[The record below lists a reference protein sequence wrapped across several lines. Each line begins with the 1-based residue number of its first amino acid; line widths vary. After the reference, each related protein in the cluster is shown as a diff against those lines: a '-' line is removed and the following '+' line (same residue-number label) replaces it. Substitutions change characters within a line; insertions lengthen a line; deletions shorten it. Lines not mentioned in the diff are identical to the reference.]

1 LFEPHVDAESA
12 WMRKL
17 LCLGALAL
25 YGCAG
30 NKRVARLT
38 EPLAA
43 PAAPPQAIAAR
54 YEPPPPAQ
62 LPVVESSAAPRA
74 EPAAEATTG
83 ERIAKRASS
92 LVGTKS
98 LKQITRRVHD
108 DCSGFI
114 KLVYESEGVPLADLP
129 PTDSAVVA
137 LYRKSRTSG
146 ALRKRAEPGDLV
158 FFRDTYDR
166 NRDGLRNDGLTHVG
180 IVESVE
186 DDGTVVF
193 VHRGRA
199 GIVRARMNALRPRNA
214 RVDGKPINDVLR
226 RPTRTTRAYL
236 AGELFAGFASAER
249 IGTPL
254 VASARRPEGR
264 RRPHRK

>member
-1 LFEPHVDAESA
+1 
-12 WMRKL
+12 MRKL
-17 LCLGALAL
+17 LCLGAVAFC
-25 YGCAG
+25 GCAG
-30 NKRVARLT
+30 NKRVARPA
-38 EPLAA
+38 EP
-43 PAAPPQAIAAR
+43 PAAASPPRAIAAR
-54 YEPPPPAQ
+54 YEPPPAP
-62 LPVVESSAAPRA
+62 PHVVESSPVPRA
-74 EPAAEATTG
+74 EPAAERAAG
-83 ERIAKRASS
+83 ERIARRASS

-98 LKQITRRVHD
+98 LKQITRAVHD
-108 DCSGFI
+108 DCSGFV

-129 PTDSAVVA
+129 PTDSAVRA
-137 LYRKSRTSG
+137 LYRKSRATG

-166 NRDGLRNDGLTHVG
+166 NHDGLRNDGLTHVG

-186 DDGTVVF
+186 DDGTIVF

-199 GIVRARMNALRPRNA
+199 GIVRAHMNALRPRSA
-214 RVDGKPINDVLR
+214 RGDGKPINDVLR

-249 IGTPL
+249 LRAPL

-264 RRPHRK
+264 RHARRK